1 MDDFFTV
8 PSYNI
13 VVPDIPFKWNYDTI
27 GMELWIGLGKLNP
40 VLTIKKRGER
50 MDDRMQIF
58 IKEKFGLT
66 PEDILKMGATE
77 LDQLYDKAM
86 ALEEILAVESQDEI
100 TEELNLA
107 ADFVNYLHEL

>member
-1 MDDFFTV
+1 
-8 PSYNI
+8 
-13 VVPDIPFKWNYDTI
+13 
-27 GMELWIGLGKLNP
+27 
-40 VLTIKKRGER
+40 

-77 LDQLYDKAM
+77 LDQLYDRAM

-107 ADFVNYLHEL
+107 ADFVNYLREL

>member
-1 MDDFFTV
+1 
-8 PSYNI
+8 
-13 VVPDIPFKWNYDTI
+13 
-27 GMELWIGLGKLNP
+27 
-40 VLTIKKRGER
+40 

-86 ALEEILAVESQDEI
+86 APEEILAVESQDEI

-107 ADFVNYLHEL
+107 ADFVNYLREL